1 MNTQIEPF
9 ADNFESAQPKRSWY
23 VLYTRHQ
30 HEKTVA
36 QILTGKGFDTFLP
49 LYETGRRWK
58 DRIKVLSLPLFP
70 CYVFLN
76 GGLQRKLDIMTTP
89 GIHAVVSS
97 SGLPV
102 AIPSSEIEALQRVV
116 KTGARAEPHPFLK
129 CGDQIRVKYG
139 PLTGIEGILIR
150 KKNACRLILSVKM
163 LGKAV
168 AVEVE
173 GLHVEKL
180 SGNRPELRGIG
191 HAAGRATT
199 PVQQYG

>member
-1 MNTQIEPF
+1 M
-9 ADNFESAQPKRSWY
+9 
-23 VLYTRHQ
+23 LYTRHQ

-36 QILTGKGFDTFLP
+36 QILTGKGFEIFLP
-49 LYETGRRWK
+49 LYETARRWK
-58 DRIKVLSLPLFP
+58 DRIKVQSLPLFP

-102 AIPSSEIEALQRVV
+102 AIPGSEIEALQRVV
-116 KTGARAEPHPFLK
+116 ETGARAEPHPFLK

-139 PLTGIEGILIR
+139 PLTGIEGILVR
-150 KKNACRLILSVKM
+150 KKNLCRLVLSVKM

-168 AVEVE
+168 AVEID
-173 GLHVEKL
+173 GFYVEKL
-180 SGNRPELRGIG
+180 NCNRPDLRGIG
-191 HAAGRATT
+191 GAAERGTRRFSDMGELNLRTAQRRHRCSLITT
-199 PVQQYG
+199 D